1 MIEILKMSLKDAED
15 IKEILTIEFDDF
27 WNYNILKQEIE
38 KEDTVYF
45 VAKED
50 EKIVGFAGFWIAPDD
65 IEITNIVVRKNER
78 KKGIGTLLFD
88 KLIKEAENT
97 GKQEIFLEVNEN
109 NIFAINLYKKFEFE
123 EIWIR
128 KKYYNGTENA
138 IIMKKMI
145 RW

>member
-123 EIWIR
+123 EIGIR

-145 RW
+145 R

>member
-65 IEITNIVVRKNER
+65 IEIINIVVRKNER

-123 EIWIR
+123 EIGIR

-145 RW
+145 R